1 MIVFPKV
8 VSVATH
14 NHWRT
19 QMNFLIKPAIAA
31 ATILAMHLAAAADLT
46 VQVDDVKAAEG
57 NIMVA
62 VYTADGFLKKH
73 VKASSA
79 AADMAGNK
87 IVFADL
93 PEGDYA
99 VAVYHDA
106 NSNGKMDSNL
116 LGIPT
121 EDYGFSNNAVGKF
134 GPPKFD
140 AAKVTVPAT
149 GATLRVSLK

>member
-1 MIVFPKV
+1 MNHLIK
-8 VSVATH
+8 SAVAT
-14 NHWRT
+14 
-19 QMNFLIKPAIAA
+19 AA
-31 ATILAMHLAAAADLT
+31 ILAMNLAAAANVT
-46 VQVDDVKAAEG
+46 VQVDDVKAAQG
-57 NIMVA
+57 TIMVA
-62 VYTADGFLKKH
+62 VYTADGFLKKP

-106 NSNGKMDSNL
+106 NSNGKMDSNV

-121 EDYGFSNNAVGKF
+121 EDYAFSNNAVGKF

-140 AAKVTVPAT
+140 AAKVTVSAA

>member
-1 MIVFPKV
+1 
-8 VSVATH
+8 
-14 NHWRT
+14 
-19 QMNFLIKPAIAA
+19 MNYLVKSTF
-31 ATILAMHLAAAADLT
+31 AAAAFLAMTLATAADIT
-46 VQVDDVKAAEG
+46 VQVDDVKAAQG

-62 VYTADGFLKKH
+62 VYTADSFLKTPA
-73 VKASSA
+73 KASGA
-79 AADMAGNK
+79 AAAMTGNT

-99 VAVYHDA
+99 IAVYHDA
-106 NSNGKMDSNL
+106 NSNGKMDRNV

-121 EDYGFSNNAVGKF
+121 EDYAFSNNAVGKF

-140 AAKVTVPAT
+140 EAKVTVPAT